1 MKRRVPFLSRK
12 KKENAEYEMCQG
24 TRHPKLDNVLYACP
38 TNQIKKLPIN

>member
-24 TRHPKLDNVLYACP
+24 TRHPKLDNVHYVQQ
-38 TNQIKKLPIN
+38 TR